1 MVTHLCTSVRLW
13 RTAIPPLAGRTAGLH
28 VMYSEVHVWS
38 AKVSM
43 DNAPSTAAFTRLS
56 PKLARG
62 SVQVSV
68 QVALP

>member
-1 MVTHLCTSVRLW
+1 
-13 RTAIPPLAGRTAGLH
+13 
-28 VMYSEVHVWS
+28 MYSEVHVWS